1 MKLLFLVKCYV
12 SSISKDRKKG
22 KHKYFPYELK
32 NATLNVDVILDRNA
46 FFTQNSFPVIKD
58 IKTFSSLT
66 WLIIGKFWHEIS
78 EVSS

>member
-46 FFTQNSFPVIKD
+46 FVLLKTVFPVIKD
-58 IKTFSSLT
+58 IKSYKNF
-66 WLIIGKFWHEIS
+66 
-78 EVSS
+78 